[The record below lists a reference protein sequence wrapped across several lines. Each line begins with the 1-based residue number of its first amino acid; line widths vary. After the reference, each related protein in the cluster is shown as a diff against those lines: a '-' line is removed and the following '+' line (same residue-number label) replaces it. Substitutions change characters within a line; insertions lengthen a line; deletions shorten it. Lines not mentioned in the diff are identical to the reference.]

1 MAEEVNEN
9 LQDVPLEKLK
19 EMLQPEGETKPQ
31 AEEPKPETPVVET
44 PAPSPIEGKTEESKE
59 PLILGK
65 FKTSD
70 DVVKAY
76 QELEKGT
83 TKKAQL
89 LSKYKEI
96 LEPYLEFDADG
107 NVTGQKTSPPP
118 LPTTTPKPNA
128 QEDVLTMLESRYNT
142 LEAQYG
148 PVRANLII
156 QAEMAQAIARKES
169 EPLVELRA
177 ERAVEQQKSKLR
189 SKPDFAQL
197 EPEIDAYLGRMDNN
211 SKLNQSAVLTVYNL
225 IKGMKFDELSKAKE
239 DEVNLKTAE
248 IEKQKVSAQV
258 EHQTK
263 TPEEPMP
270 DINDVKLTSK
280 ELAKRAGLE
289 RIERY

>member
-1 MAEEVNEN
+1 MDEVINEN
-9 LQDVPLEKLK
+9 LQDAPLETIKAEIEK
-19 EMLQPEGETKPQ
+19 GQAEPQ

-44 PAPSPIEGKTEESKE
+44 PAPSPVEGTTEKKE
-59 PLILGK
+59 ETLILGK

-76 QELEKGT
+76 QELEKGS

-89 LSKYKEI
+89 LSRYKEI
-96 LEPYLEFDADG
+96 LEPYLEFDTDG
-107 NVTGQKTSPPP
+107 NVMGQKAAPPTPPIISP
-118 LPTTTPKPNA
+118 KIQSS

-148 PVRANLII
+148 PVRASLII
-156 QAEMAQAIARKES
+156 QAEMAQAVARKES
-169 EPLVELRA
+169 EPLAELRA

-189 SKPDFAQL
+189 SKSDFAQL
-197 EPEIDAYLGRMDNN
+197 EPEIDAYLGRMDNT

-239 DEVNLKTAE
+239 DEINLKTAE
-248 IEKQKVSAQV
+248 IEKQKVAAQV

-270 DINDVKLTSK
+270 DINDVNLNSK
-280 ELAKRAGLE
+280 ELAKKAGLT
-289 RIERY
+289 RVDRY